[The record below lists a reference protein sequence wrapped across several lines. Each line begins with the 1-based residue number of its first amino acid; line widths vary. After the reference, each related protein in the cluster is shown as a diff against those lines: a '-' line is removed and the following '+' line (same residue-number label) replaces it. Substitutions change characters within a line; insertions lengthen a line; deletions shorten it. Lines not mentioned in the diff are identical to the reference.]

1 MNVYDFLQILFYL
14 IIIIRISLLMFYN
27 ESIHIKRVEKTGKS
41 NHEKINK
48 LNQMINEFT
57 EERDFFIMGEKRVNV
72 LKLNIALDKT
82 DFN

>member
-1 MNVYDFLQILFYL
+1 M
-14 IIIIRISLLMFYN
+14 SYN
-27 ESIHIKRVEKTGKS
+27 ESIHIKIVTIAMNFYR
-41 NHEKINK
+41 EKINK

-57 EERDFFIMGEKRVNV
+57 EGRDFFIMGEKRVNV